1 MYVSVCVYM
10 YEDRKRCM
18 CAYGGGRQM
27 QGMYVDSRLS
37 MCSCALVDRLEC
49 LWRRVMYVNVLHRKM
64 FAVTEE
70 K

>member
-10 YEDRKRCM
+10 YEERKRCM

-27 QGMYVDSRLS
+27 QGMYVDMS

-49 LWRRVMYVNVLHRKM
+49 LWRRVMYVNVLYRKM

>member
-49 LWRRVMYVNVLHRKM
+49 LWRRVMYVNVLHREM

>member
-10 YEDRKRCM
+10 YEERKRCM

-49 LWRRVMYVNVLHRKM
+49 LWRRVMYVNVLHTKM
-64 FAVTEE
+64 FAATEE

>member
-10 YEDRKRCM
+10 YEERKRCM

-64 FAVTEE
+64 FAATEE